1 MDLEGQGEQSRE
13 DNLASLSRRVADLE
27 REVALLR
34 KAAWQSQQTPTPL
47 PVSAPPETAT
57 SPIPLDPVVSSFPES
72 SPAKPS
78 ASLEN
83 RLGSQVF
90 NRVGIV
96 ALLIGVSWFLK
107 LAVDNQWIGPV
118 GRILVGLLVGA
129 GLVLW
134 SERFRRQ
141 GFSAFSYSLKAIGSG
156 VLYLSLWA
164 AFQLYHLL
172 PGSVV
177 LGAMILVTAWNA
189 FMAWRQDSE
198 LLAAYALAGGLST
211 PLLLS
216 TGGNHEFFLFTYLL
230 AIDIAFIA
238 LVRLK
243 AWDRLILAAF
253 TATVA
258 YFIGWFSGHFT
269 ASALGLTTVFVA
281 AFFLLFLLP
290 SLSPARAGSTT
301 LPEPME
307 APAKPSRW
315 SLLRQIILPLG
326 NAAFGALAMY
336 SVLTDSGNRDLLPWL
351 MLLFAAIYLGLT
363 RLKSNPVTNSVHLSL
378 AVVFLT
384 VAIPLKASREW
395 IPVGWLVEGVVL
407 LWTAGRL
414 ERLGTSDVAAG
425 SPRILRLLACG
436 SLLLG
441 FFGVL
446 FRIFEFLPRTE
457 TAFLNARFATAL
469 TGIVALGLTAFIAS
483 RLRDRSVSR
492 SGPRPTALEIA
503 ASSLVA
509 LNLVAVLSGVAEIRS
524 LWRYTPTLYPE
535 AELQK
540 ALAVSAFL
548 MAYGACLLA
557 VGFWK
562 RSAFVRWQALILL
575 VLTILKTFLYD
586 MRDLSQGYRVMSFLG
601 LGVLLM
607 GVSFAY
613 QKDWLSLRE
622 SGATKAPPATKQGRA

>member
-1 MDLEGQGEQSRE
+1 MDLEGQPGKSRE

-34 KAAWQSQQTPTPL
+34 EAAWQSRQTPASL
-47 PVSAPPETAT
+47 SASAPVETAT
-57 SPIPLDPVVSSFPES
+57 SPIPLEPVVSSFPES
-72 SPAKPS
+72 LQAKPS

-96 ALLIGVSWFLK
+96 ALLIGVTWFLK

-118 GRILVGLLVGA
+118 GRILIGLLAGA

-134 SERFRRQ
+134 SERFRRR
-141 GFSAFSYSLKAIGSG
+141 GFPAFSYSLKAIGSG

-172 PGSVV
+172 PGSVA
-177 LGAMILVTAWNA
+177 LCAMILVTAWNA

-198 LLAAYALAGGLST
+198 LLAAYALAGGLAT
-211 PLLLS
+211 PMLLS
-216 TGGNHEFFLFTYLL
+216 TGGNHELFLFTYLL
-230 AIDIAFIA
+230 AIDIAFVA

-243 AWDRLILAAF
+243 AWDRLMLAAF

-258 YFIGWFSGHFT
+258 YFIGWYSDHFT
-269 ASALGLTTVFVA
+269 AAALGLTIVFVA
-281 AFFLLFLLP
+281 AFFLLFVLP
-290 SLSPARAGSTT
+290 SFRPAIPGSTLEPMPEPIPARA
-301 LPEPME
+301 
-307 APAKPSRW
+307 SRW
-315 SLLRQIILPLG
+315 SLLRQVFLPLG

-336 SVLTDSGNRDLLPWL
+336 SVLTDSRNRDLLPWT
-351 MLLFAAIYLGLT
+351 MLLFAAIYLGIT

-384 VAIPLKASREW
+384 VAIPLKASGAW
-395 IPVGWLVEGVVL
+395 ITVGWLVEGVVL
-407 LWTAGRL
+407 LWTASRL
-414 ERLGTSDVAAG
+414 ERFALSALDAANG

-446 FRIFEFLPRTE
+446 FRIFEFLPRTQA
-457 TAFLNARFATAL
+457 AFLNARFATAL
-469 TGIVALGLTAFIAS
+469 IGIVAFGLAAFIAS
-483 RLRDRSVSR
+483 RLLDRSQ
-492 SGPRPTALEIA
+492 PHPTTIEIA
-503 ASSLVA
+503 GSSVIA
-509 LNLVAVLSGVAEIRS
+509 LNLIAVVSGVTEIHS
-524 LWRYTPTLYPE
+524 LWRYTPTSDPE

-557 VGFWK
+557 IGFWK

-586 MRDLSQGYRVMSFLG
+586 MRNLSQGYRVVSFLG

-607 GVSFAY
+607 AVSFAY
-613 QKDWLSLRE
+613 QKDWLNLRE
-622 SGATKAPPATKQGRA
+622 PGSTKEPPATQRDHA